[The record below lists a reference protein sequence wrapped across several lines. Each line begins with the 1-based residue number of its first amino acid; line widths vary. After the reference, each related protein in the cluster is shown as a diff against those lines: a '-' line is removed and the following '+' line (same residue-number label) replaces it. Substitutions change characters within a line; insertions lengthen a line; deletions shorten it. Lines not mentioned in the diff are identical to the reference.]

1 MNLAKQQ
8 KEENSAYLQLLMIV
22 LFAIGGLVAGTLLSF
37 LVIVIGYGKSGLADM
52 QMLTGENKNLID
64 IIKIAQVLT
73 TGFLFILPPVLLAR
87 VEKAKLTDFYGF
99 KKPYL
104 LYVLLVILIMIFSM
118 PVIEWVGIANQ
129 KMVLPESLKF
139 VENWMRAKEDEAMKM
154 TILLLKINNTTD
166 FLINLFIIALLP
178 AVAEEFI
185 FRGAVQRSFY
195 RMFRNPHIA
204 IWITAIIFSAIHF
217 QFFGFFPRL
226 LLGAL
231 FGYIYWWTGSL
242 WYTMLAH
249 FLNNGYAV
257 CMAWYMQAHHLPLEN
272 LENTST
278 FNWYQ
283 CVISLLLTIFLLIFL
298 QFKTKQ
304 SHGEQLG

>member
-1 MNLAKQQ
+1 MNLAQQQ

-22 LFAIGGLVAGTLLSF
+22 LFAIGGLVAGTLLSS
-37 LVIVIGYGKSGLADM
+37 LVIVLCYGISGLTDM
-52 QMLTGENKNLID
+52 SMLTGDSDKFINIL
-64 IIKIAQVLT
+64 KIAQVLT
-73 TGFLFILPPVLLAR
+73 TGFLFVLPPILLAK
-87 VEKAKLTDFYGF
+87 VEKVKLADFYGF

-104 LYVLLVILIMIFSM
+104 LYVLLVILIIIFSI
-118 PVIEWVGIANQ
+118 PVIEWIGIANQ

-139 VENWMRAKEDEAMKM
+139 IENWMRAREDEAMKM
-154 TILLLKINNTTD
+154 TILLLKINSSTD
-166 FLINLFIIALLP
+166 FLINLFVIALLP

-185 FRGAVQRSFY
+185 FRGAVQRSFC
-195 RMFRNPHIA
+195 RMFSNPHIA

-217 QFFGFFPRL
+217 QFFGFLPRM

-249 FLNNGYAV
+249 FINNGYAV
-257 CMAWYMQAHHLPLEN
+257 CMAWYMQAHHLPLDN

-283 CVISLLLTIFLLIFL
+283 CVISLILTIFLLIFL

-304 SHGEQLG
+304 HHGKQLG